1 MLSYKEKKGLK
12 AILSGTGAGGRTRTG
27 MVSRRI
33 LSAVR
38 LPIPPHRR
46 ILGAFTSNNNQYIA
60 F

>member
-1 MLSYKEKKGLK
+1 MMPDNKE
-12 AILSGTGAGGRTRTG
+12 TGPMSVLDDMRPVLGFSAGGRTRTG

-46 ILGAFTSNNNQYIA
+46 IIA
-60 F
+60 VE